1 MRIRLF
7 VALII
12 PDETKNQIKGI
23 RKNIFPDEDKF
34 KWEDDSKVHLTLK
47 FIGEV
52 KEEILEPIT
61 KELNFLEHFQKV
73 NCTLEKF
80 GFFFKAKD
88 EPRIL
93 WLGLNLNKAI
103 YSIVE
108 ELNQRLSK
116 FSIPIEHRK
125 FKAHLTLLRIKNDVP
140 KDFISKFSN
149 AKIPENNFS
158 ANEIVL
164 MKSEL
169 TANGSTYK
177 EIKKYYLK

>member
-1 MRIRLF
+1 MIRLF

-12 PDETKNQIKGI
+12 PDETKNQIKEI
-23 RKNIFPDEDKF
+23 RKKIFPDEDKF
-34 KWEDDSKVHLTLK
+34 RWEDNSKIHLTLK

-52 KEEILEPIT
+52 KVNLLEPIT
-61 KELNFLEHFQKV
+61 EELNFLEHFQNI
-73 NCTLEKF
+73 NCSVERF

-93 WLGLNLNKAI
+93 WLGLDVDKSI
-103 YSIVE
+103 YSVVE

-116 FSIPIEHRK
+116 FTIPVEHRK
-125 FKAHLTLLRIKNDVP
+125 FKAHLSLLRIKNSVP

-149 AKIPENNFS
+149 AELLEINFT

-169 TANGSTYK
+169 SSSGSTYK

>member
-1 MRIRLF
+1 MIRLF

-12 PDETKNQIKGI
+12 PDETKNQIKEI
-23 RKNIFPDEDKF
+23 RKKIFPHEGRF
-34 KWEDDSKVHLTLK
+34 RWEDNSKIHLTLK

-52 KEEILEPIT
+52 KEELLEPIT
-61 KELNFLEHFQKV
+61 KELSFLEHFQKI
-73 NCTLEKF
+73 NCNAEKF

-93 WLGLNLNKAI
+93 WLGLDLDKSI
-103 YSIVE
+103 YSIVD
-108 ELNQRLSK
+108 ELNQRLLS
-116 FSIPIEHRK
+116 FSIPIENRK
-125 FKAHLTLLRIKNDVP
+125 FKAHLTLLRIKEKVEI
-140 KDFISKFSN
+140 DFIDRFSN
-149 AKIPENNFS
+149 AKLPEIRFT

-169 TANGSTYK
+169 SSRGSNYK